1 VVGSQT
7 YAVTP
12 TLNSINGV
20 TYTPALTVVN
30 GQTYAVTPF
39 VTVKDGKILTT
50 TPSPTTAVPTAPGA
64 PAGGYM
70 NPTTS
75 TIVNST
81 GTYYESEN
89 GQILRVPQI
98 TLQQYIY
105 VAFLPLIVSVLYT
118 IPWQILDTTIRE
130 MEPFYQLNQEG
141 GSLGKNSLCLDYSTS
156 WLIAVPFQS
165 IRRGH
170 FIPFWSSLIS
180 ISVLVV
186 APISSEAFFV
196 SVTGNCEANAKGACH
211 ASWGIYPALA
221 RAIEGILG
229 FICVLLVA
237 LIFFTHRRKSG
248 LYSEPL
254 SLAGLGVLLS
264 KSPLLKVIRQVDSM
278 ITNEELKQVM
288 AAKRFKLAEFVA
300 EDNIPCL
307 GIVPMDVEPEAGF
320 APSEHM
326 TEKKGV
332 YNSVQTLD
340 DPGYNDQEQPSP
352 TRGTIKWHRG
362 ISLRKNVKQKM
373 MYLGALLIIAGLLT
387 LITYY
392 HWTGPD
398 PTTGKSTG
406 FETFMDSQGFGVRF
420 MMTILGVGI
429 KLLWNS
435 LDTGTYLLFP
445 HSPTHTLTYIPRSS
459 KRPTLHHPPKR
470 LRPALRHPLN
480 PLPCLPPHRY
490 PPLAHARPFPHCHRR
505 LPRLPL
511 RVSPHHPCEYCI

>member
-1 VVGSQT
+1 VAVPILPIVTPLPSSAVTDARGSLVPTPVLTVVGSQTFAVTPTLNNIDGVTYTPVLTVVDDQT

-12 TLNSINGV
+12 
-20 TYTPALTVVN
+20 Y
-30 GQTYAVTPF
+30 
-39 VTVKDGKILTT
+39 VTVKDGKTFTT
-50 TPSPTTAVPTAPGA
+50 TPKPVSETIRATAT
-64 PAGGYM
+64 GGYM
-70 NPTTS
+70 DPTGTIIANSPKS

-89 GQILRVPQI
+89 GEIHRVPQI
-98 TLQQYIY
+98 TLRQYIY

-141 GSLGKNSLCLDYSTS
+141 GALGKNSLCLDYNTS

-180 ISVLVV
+180 IAVLIV

-196 SVTGNCEANAKGACH
+196 SVTGDCVANAQGPCH
-211 ASWGIYPALA
+211 AAWGVYPALA

-229 FICVLLVA
+229 FICVLLIA
-237 LIFFTHRRKSG
+237 LIFFTHRRESG

-264 KSPLLKVIRQVDSM
+264 KSPLLKVIRRIDSM
-278 ITNEELKQVM
+278 ITNHELQQVM
-288 AAKRFKLAEFVA
+288 AAKRFKLSEFVA
-300 EDNIPCL
+300 EDNTPCL
-307 GIVPMDVEPEAGF
+307 GIVPIDLEPEAGF
-320 APSEHM
+320 APQGHT

-332 YNSVQTLD
+332 YNSVRTVD
-340 DPGYNDQEQPSP
+340 EFGFNGQELQPP
-352 TRGTIKWHRG
+352 IRGIIKWHTG
-362 ISLRKNVKQKM
+362 ISLRKDVKQKM

-392 HWTGPD
+392 HWTGPV
-398 PTTGKSTG
+398 TGKSTG

-435 LDTGTYLLFP
+435 VDTGTYPSLPTICNLLSNSTP
-445 HSPTHTLTYIPRSS
+445 QISAATN
-459 KRPTLHHPPKR
+459 PTLP
-470 LRPALRHPLN
+470 
-480 PLPCLPPHRY
+480 
-490 PPLAHARPFPHCHRR
+490 
-505 LPRLPL
+505 
-511 RVSPHHPCEYCI
+511 S